1 MAKENSE
8 LRAIAPTL
16 VLLVAAVIINYID
29 RGNLALA
36 APLLKAEWGFS
47 ASQLGILF
55 SAFFWSYTLMQFAIG
70 WLVDRFSVNGVM
82 ALGFLVWSLSTAA
95 TGLATG
101 LVSLLVLRLVL
112 GLGESVMFPA
122 SSKICAQ
129 HLPEHARGFANGIIM
144 AAIYWGS
151 AVGTLGGGILI
162 AKYGWRPTFIAI
174 GLVGLLWLPAW
185 ARWKPGAAV
194 VHAHVAS
201 AGVPSFA
208 AILRKRSFWG
218 AAVGHFADNYV
229 LYFLVSWLPY
239 YLVQERHLSMQ
250 SMVGIAGLLY
260 AVNSFACLA
269 TGWITDRCIKGGT
282 SPTFA
287 RKAAMAVGAIL
298 STLSLTACAFATEG
312 TYLWCLNAFAIGVGT
327 LAAGNFVFGQTLA
340 GPAAAGRW
348 AGMQNGFAN
357 LAGIVGPAFTG
368 ILVDKTGH
376 FGAAFGAAA
385 LVMIVGGVSWCFGVG
400 KLEQVQWPDAPENL
414 RVARASS

>member
-8 LRAIAPTL
+8 LRAIAPTIA
-16 VLLVAAVIINYID
+16 LLAVAVVINYID

-55 SAFFWSYTLMQFAIG
+55 SAFFWSYTLLQFVVG
-70 WLVDRFSVNGVM
+70 WFVDRFSVNTIM
-82 ALGFLVWSLSTAA
+82 SLGFLVWSLSTAV

-101 LVSLLVLRLVL
+101 FASLLVLRIVL

-151 AVGTLGGGILI
+151 AVGTLGGGVLI
-162 AKYGWRPTFIAI
+162 AKYGWRSTFIAI

-194 VHAHVAS
+194 VHEHVVS
-201 AGVPSFA
+201 VGVPSFA
-208 AILRKRSFWG
+208 TILKKRSFWG
-218 AAVGHFADNYV
+218 AAVGHFADNYL

-239 YLVQERHLSMQ
+239 YLVQEQHLSMQ
-250 SMVGIAGLLY
+250 SMVGTAGLLY
-260 AVNSFACLA
+260 VMDSLSCLA
-269 TGWITDRCIKGGT
+269 TGWITDRCIKGGQ
-282 SPTFA
+282 SPTLA
-287 RKAAMAVGAIL
+287 RKAAMVVGAIV
-298 STLSLTACAFATEG
+298 SVLSLSSCAFATER
-312 TYLWCLNAFAIGVGT
+312 TYLWCLAAFAIGVGA
-327 LAAGNFVFGQTLA
+327 LASGNFVFGQTLA

-368 ILVDKTGH
+368 FLVDKTGH

-385 LVMIVGGVSWCFGVG
+385 LVMIVGGLSWCFGVQ
-400 KLEQVQWPDAPENL
+400 KLEPIQWPEGEKSY
-414 RVARASS
+414 V